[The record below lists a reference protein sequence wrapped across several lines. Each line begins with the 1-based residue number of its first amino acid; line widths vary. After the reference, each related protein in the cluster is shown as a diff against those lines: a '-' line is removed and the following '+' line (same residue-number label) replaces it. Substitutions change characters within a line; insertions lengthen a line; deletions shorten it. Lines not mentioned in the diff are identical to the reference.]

1 MAKPK
6 PIRNSANR
14 KLKPSSQKLKLSTI
28 VERLPLLRFLD
39 ESKAVLL
46 KLQADWQTW
55 RQQNLP
61 NVSEGAAHLSGY
73 DMNAG
78 QITVCVN
85 NASTAALIKHQKNS
99 LLNAFQLAAKAR
111 KIRNPIHSIKVRVN
125 LESTSAATELLENL
139 HNEATQAQQ
148 KNHNSLKLDSDSIK
162 SIKNLESSVKNP
174 ELAAALNDLATTLS
188 KLSNK
193 KIDK

>member
-6 PIRNSANR
+6 PIHRSENR

-46 KLQADWQTW
+46 KLQVDWQTW

-73 DMNAG
+73 DTNTG
-78 QITVCVN
+78 QITICVN
-85 NASTAALIKHQKNS
+85 NASTAALIKHQKSS
-99 LLNAFQLAAKAR
+99 LLDAFQLAAKTR
-111 KIRNPIHSIKVRVN
+111 QIRNPIHSIKVRVN
-125 LESTSAATELLENL
+125 LESTSAAAEMLENF
-139 HNEATQAQQ
+139 HKETAEQ
-148 KNHNSLKLDSDSIK
+148 KSHNSPRLDSASIK
-162 SIKNLESSVKNP
+162 SIKNLESGVKNP
-174 ELAAALNDLATTLS
+174 ELAAALNGLAATLS
-188 KLSNK
+188 KLSHK
-193 KIDK
+193 KIDE